1 MVFGMLGRTPH
12 SCGLT
17 IIARDRQ
24 RRRQWQYRYDAYLR
38 HAETAP

>member
-17 IIARDRQ
+17 TSLGIGS
-24 RRRQWQYRYDAYLR
+24 QYRYDAYLR
-38 HAETAP
+38 YAETAP